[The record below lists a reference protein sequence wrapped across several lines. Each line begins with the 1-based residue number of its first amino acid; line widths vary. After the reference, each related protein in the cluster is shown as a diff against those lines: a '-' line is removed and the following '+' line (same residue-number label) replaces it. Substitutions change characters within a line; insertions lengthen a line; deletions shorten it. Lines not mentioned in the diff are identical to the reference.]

1 MKEKLAHSF
10 VFCRILLFFI
20 AFATEKKSYK
30 AFEGSFYKRIL
41 GRKER
46 ETELKTKKED
56 RKSEKGA
63 KTMNKSLL
71 LFLSF
76 DSWI

>member
-1 MKEKLAHSF
+1 LLLQQKRSLTRLLKEA
-10 VFCRILLFFI
+10 
-20 AFATEKKSYK
+20 
-30 AFEGSFYKRIL
+30 FYKRIL

-46 ETELKTKKED
+46 ETELKTKKVD

>member
-1 MKEKLAHSF
+1 
-10 VFCRILLFFI
+10 LFFV
-20 AFATEKKSYK
+20 AFFCFLLLLQQKRSLTRLLKEA
-30 AFEGSFYKRIL
+30 FYKRIL

-46 ETELKTKKED
+46 ETELKTKKVD

>member
-1 MKEKLAHSF
+1 LLLQQKRSLTRLLKEA
-10 VFCRILLFFI
+10 
-20 AFATEKKSYK
+20 
-30 AFEGSFYKRIL
+30 FYKRIL

>member
-1 MKEKLAHSF
+1 
-10 VFCRILLFFI
+10 LFFV
-20 AFATEKKSYK
+20 AFFSFLLLLQQKRSLTRLLKEA
-30 AFEGSFYKRIL
+30 FYKRIL

-46 ETELKTKKED
+46 EMELKTKKED

>member
-1 MKEKLAHSF
+1 LKEA
-10 VFCRILLFFI
+10 
-20 AFATEKKSYK
+20 
-30 AFEGSFYKRIL
+30 FYKRIL